1 RAGRVLM
8 TLFAISGFAGLIYE
22 SIRTQYLGLFL
33 GHAAYAQSF
42 VLILFMGGMALG
54 AWLVSRRSA
63 RIARPLAIYAV
74 VELLIGVLGVAF
86 DPLYRAV
93 TGFAYASLFPL
104 VGDGLG
110 LDLTRYAISTLLIG
124 VQCVALGATFPLMSA
139 GYLRFASR
147 EGGRVL
153 ASLYFTNSFG
163 AAIGA
168 LVATFVLVP
177 NVGLPGTVMAGGL
190 LSVLVALAVWPLGKE
205 PSVAVAGNAAL
216 QVGTT
221 PRLILAAAAIT
232 GATSFVYEI
241 TWIRML
247 ALALGST
254 LHAFELML
262 AAFIS
267 GIAFGGL
274 WLRNKADRWPDS
286 IAAAGWVQVL
296 MGIAALGSLF
306 VYAHSFEWVAELMQ
320 GLSHTPTGYTLYN
333 VATGAIAIAVMFPA
347 AFFAGSTLPLLTLA
361 LLRRSAG
368 EQAIGR
374 VYSANTL
381 GAIVGVLLAMHV
393 LMPAVGVRVALW
405 IAALGDM
412 ALGIVLL
419 RNAGAMVRT
428 RILAAAAVAIAASV
442 VSLAFTR
449 VDPLVLASAVY
460 RSGAAELHKGT
471 EMMFYGDGKTASVA
485 LFQSPD
491 GQRRAIA
498 TNGKVDASISV
509 TNGADPS
516 PDEYTMTLAAALPL
530 ASIEQPRNAAVIG
543 FGSGMTVHTLL
554 GSERLERVD
563 VIEIEPFMIEAARRF
578 GERVERAYSDP
589 RAHIVIDDAK
599 AFLAGASRKYDI
611 IVSEPS
617 NPWVSG
623 VAALFSDEFYDF
635 VPRHLTKGG
644 LYVQW
649 LQLYEIT
656 PDLVSS
662 VLKAMLPHFADV
674 RAYLSNEG
682 DMLLVASAEGPL
694 PVLRSPA
701 ELDPKLRK
709 ELERLEM
716 ASSDDL
722 ELLSLMGKHGLT
734 ALGELSAL
742 PANSDFF
749 PILQLRAPEARFM
762 KLAAIGI
769 STLQL
774 SSLPIL
780 EVVGGYRPT
789 DASTEP
795 YPTVSP
801 ARRDAPRRV
810 AREYR
815 EALLSGASVSQ
826 RFAKKEGID
835 RLEVIRAAMPDC
847 SRFDAGEWVDAS
859 ASIAGATIPFFKP
872 ADLEGVWI
880 DPRWLPDCAQSDP
893 LAGKAARLYSAVA
906 ARDWPSVVRV
916 GSEIMEDDSGKGHEE
931 FVSYVLRAT
940 ELGYVAVRDWKSL
953 RDTETKFG
961 ARSTDQLFER
971 RLMFSLARLD
981 AQVAGNSPPA
991 VSVTP
996 RD

>member
-1 RAGRVLM
+1 
-8 TLFAISGFAGLIYE
+8 
-22 SIRTQYLGLFL
+22 
-33 GHAAYAQSF
+33 
-42 VLILFMGGMALG
+42 
-54 AWLVSRRSA
+54 
-63 RIARPLAIYAV
+63 
-74 VELLIGVLGVAF
+74 
-86 DPLYRAV
+86 
-93 TGFAYASLFPL
+93 
-104 VGDGLG
+104 
-110 LDLTRYAISTLLIG
+110 
-124 VQCVALGATFPLMSA
+124 MSA

-177 NVGLPGTVMAGGL
+177 NVGLPGTVMTGGL
-190 LSVLVALAVWPLGKE
+190 LSILVALAVWPLGKE
-205 PSVAVAGNAAL
+205 PSAAVTGKPAL
-216 QVGTT
+216 QVGASTS
-221 PRLILAAAAIT
+221 RLILAAAAIT

-306 VYAHSFEWVAELMQ
+306 VYAHSFEWVAGLMR
-320 GLSHTPTGYTLYN
+320 GLSPTPTGYTFYN
-333 VATGAIAIAVMFPA
+333 VATGVIAIAVMFPA

-368 EQAIGR
+368 EPAIGR

-381 GAIVGVLLAMHV
+381 GAIVGVLLTMHV
-393 LMPAVGVRVALW
+393 LMPLLGVRVALW

-419 RNAGAMVRT
+419 RNAGAMVRV
-428 RILAAAAVAIAASV
+428 RILSAAAVAIVASV

-460 RSGAAELHKGT
+460 RNGAAQLRKGT
-471 EMMFYGDGKTASVA
+471 EMLFYGDGKTASIA
-485 LFQSPD
+485 MFQSPD
-491 GQRRAIA
+491 GKQRAIA

-530 ASIEQPRNAAVIG
+530 ASIEQPKNAAVIG

-554 GSERLERVD
+554 GSQRLERVD
-563 VIEIEPFMIEAARRF
+563 VIEIEPFMIKAARGF

-623 VAALFSDEFYDF
+623 VAALFSDEFYEF

-674 RAYLSNEG
+674 RAYVSNEA
-682 DMLLVASAEGPL
+682 DMLIVASPDGPL
-694 PVLRSPA
+694 PPLRSPA
-701 ELDPKLRK
+701 ELDPKLRN
-709 ELERLEM
+709 ELERLAM
-716 ASSDDL
+716 ATSDDL
-722 ELLSLMGKHGLT
+722 QMLSLMGKRGLT

-749 PILQLRAPEARFM
+749 PILQLRAPQARFT
-762 KLAAIGI
+762 KTDSVGI
-769 STLQL
+769 ANLQQ
-774 SSLPIL
+774 SSLPVL
-780 EVVGGYRPT
+780 EVVAGYSPP
-789 DASTEP
+789 DASVEP
-795 YPTVSP
+795 YTAVSR
-801 ARRDAPRRV
+801 ARRDVPRRV

-815 EALLSGASVSQ
+815 AALLSGAPVSR
-826 RFAKKEGID
+826 RFTKSEGVY
-835 RLEVIRAAMPDC
+835 RLEAMRAATPDC

-859 ASIAGATIPFFKP
+859 ASIAGATIPFFKA

-880 DPRWLPDCAQSDP
+880 NPRWLPACALADP
-893 LAGKAARLYSAVA
+893 LAGKAARLYAAVA
-906 ARDWPSVVRV
+906 ARDWPSVVRI
-916 GSEIMEDDSGKGHEE
+916 GSEIMESDSAKGSEE

-940 ELGYVAVRDWKSL
+940 ELGDVAIGDWKSL
-953 RDTETKFG
+953 HDTETKFG
-961 ARSTDQLFER
+961 ARLTDHLFER
-971 RLMFSLARLD
+971 QFMFSLANLD
-981 AQVAGNSPPA
+981 AGAAEDSAPA
-991 VSVTP
+991 ASVTP

>member
-1 RAGRVLM
+1 M

-22 SIRTQYLGLFL
+22 SIWTQYLGLFL

-54 AWLVSRRSA
+54 AWLVSLRSA
-63 RIARPLAIYAV
+63 RIARPLAIYAA
-74 VELLIGVLGVAF
+74 VELLIGVLGIAF
-86 DPLYRAV
+86 DPLYREV
-93 TGFAYASLFPL
+93 TGFAYESLFPV
-104 VGDGLG
+104 VGDGFG

-205 PSVAVAGNAAL
+205 PSVAVAGNPTPK
-216 QVGTT
+216 VGTST

-232 GATSFVYEI
+232 GATSFVYEM

-306 VYAHSFEWVAELMQ
+306 VYAHSFEWVAELMR
-320 GLSHTPTGYTLYN
+320 GLSRTPTGYTFYN
-333 VATGAIAIAVMFPA
+333 LATGVVAIAVMFPA

-361 LLRRSAG
+361 LLRRSTG
-368 EQAIGR
+368 ERAIGR

-419 RNAGAMVRT
+419 RNADTMVRS
-428 RILAAAAVAIAASV
+428 RILGTAAVAILVSV
-442 VSLAFTR
+442 VALAFTR

-460 RSGAAELHKGT
+460 RNGSAELQKGT
-471 EMMFYGDGKTASVA
+471 KMMFYGDGKTASIA
-485 LFQSPD
+485 LFQAPD
-491 GQRRAIA
+491 GRQRAIA

-509 TNGADPS
+509 TDGADPS
-516 PDEYTMTLAAALPL
+516 PDEYTMTLAATLPL

-554 GSERLERVD
+554 GSQRLERVD
-563 VIEIEPFMIEAARRF
+563 VIEIEPFMIKAAREF
-578 GERVERAYSDP
+578 GERVERAYADP

-623 VAALFSDEFYDF
+623 VAALFSDEFYEF
-635 VPRHLTKGG
+635 IPRHLTKGG

-682 DMLLVASAEGPL
+682 DMLLMASANGRL
-694 PVLRSPA
+694 PAPRDPA
-701 ELDPKLRK
+701 ELDPRLRK
-709 ELERLEM
+709 ELERLAM

-722 ELLSLMGKHGLT
+722 ELFSLMGTRGLT
-734 ALGELSAL
+734 ALGELSAE

-762 KLAAIGI
+762 KRDAVGI

-780 EVVGGYRPT
+780 EVIGGYTPP
-789 DASTEP
+789 DASLEP
-795 YPTVSP
+795 YPAVSR
-801 ARRDAPRRV
+801 ARRDAPRRA

-815 EALLSGASVSQ
+815 QALLSGAFASR
-826 RFAKKEGID
+826 RFTKKEGVY
-835 RLEVIRAAMPDC
+835 RLEAIRAAIPDC

-859 ASIAGATIPFFKP
+859 VIIAGATIPYFKP

-880 DPRWLPDCAQSDP
+880 DPRWLPDCVRSDP
-893 LAGKAARLYSAVA
+893 LAGKAARLYAGVA

-916 GSEIMEDDSGKGHEE
+916 GLQIMEESSAQGHEE

-940 ELGYVAVRDWKSL
+940 ELGYVAIGDWKSL

-961 ARSTDQLFER
+961 AQSTDHLFER
-971 RLMFSLARLD
+971 QLMFSLAELD
-981 AQVAGNSPPA
+981 SRAAEKPA
-991 VSVTP
+991 PSVSVTP